1 MAKDHLLCSLTAF
14 LEQKDQRISSTF
26 WKWLSLSIRVS
37 LLAYNISKYF
47 FTWMP
52 QNFFKI
58 CSSGDMWDYIF
69 SLHRPML
76 LVYILMVYILGSW
89 PLPYKQELLLQENK
103 YLLARRCNKIL
114 QIFVL
119 EKQLKSDIKA
129 IYYLLHVFI
138 SEAKK
143 CLTLR

>member
-1 MAKDHLLCSLTAF
+1 
-14 LEQKDQRISSTF
+14 
-26 WKWLSLSIRVS
+26 
-37 LLAYNISKYF
+37 
-47 FTWMP
+47 
-52 QNFFKI
+52 
-58 CSSGDMWDYIF
+58 
-69 SLHRPML
+69 
-76 LVYILMVYILGSW
+76 MVYILGSW